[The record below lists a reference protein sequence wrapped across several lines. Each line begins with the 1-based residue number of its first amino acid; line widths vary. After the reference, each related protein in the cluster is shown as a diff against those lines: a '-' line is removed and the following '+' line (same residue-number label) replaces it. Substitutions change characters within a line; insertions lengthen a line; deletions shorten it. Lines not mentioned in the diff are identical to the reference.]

1 MACWMNEEASY
12 GDRRGADA
20 STAGLPRH
28 PFGGAPHAPAVRG
41 GLAGVGV
48 LRAGS
53 AISPSRHAPGLRH
66 PGEALDIPVAGA
78 LGTRG
83 GPPVPGRLGGL
94 EGADRNMDR

>member
-1 MACWMNEEASY
+1 MACWMNEVSY
-12 GDRRGADA
+12 GDRQGPDLWIAD
-20 STAGLPRH
+20 LPRH
-28 PFGGAPHAPAVRG
+28 PFGGAPPSPAVHG

-48 LRAGS
+48 FRAGS

-78 LGTRG
+78 LGTRC

-94 EGADRNMDR
+94 EGTDRNMDR